1 MKGLEGLKGFEM
13 FNYIAE
19 NGKVYEI
26 RYCSLGWYGYN
37 EDGSFIS
44 DRYFDSLDEI
54 EEFCDKKVDA

>member
-1 MKGLEGLKGFEM
+1 M